1 MTAPDSLSLKGRF
14 APSPSGRM
22 HLGNIFAAVISYA
35 SVKSRGGKWLL
46 RIEDLD
52 PQRSKREFSELIEE
66 DLRSLRLQY
75 DEGGLAV
82 AGPHSPYSQ
91 SERHN
96 LYSEMLQKLCD
107 QRLIY
112 PCKCT
117 RSEINASNAPHAT
130 DGRVLYPGTCRPREI
145 TPFELD
151 SQELK
156 GRNLRIRIPDTAI
169 EFDDLHYGHKSVNLA
184 QEFGDIVLR
193 RADGNWAYQL
203 AVVTDD
209 ALMGVTE
216 VCRGVDLIDS
226 SALQIHLQKL
236 LGFPSPQYFHIPLLV
251 DTKGR
256 RLSKRD
262 GALSM
267 EVLSRK
273 HTPREIIGRIAVLA
287 NQSDTYRPMEIEEF
301 VDNFNPSKLPLRPV
315 CAY

>member
-1 MTAPDSLSLKGRF
+1 MTTPDIPLKGRF

-52 PQRSKREFSELIEE
+52 PQRSKREFSELIED
-66 DLRSLRLQY
+66 DLHWLGLRY
-75 DEGGLAV
+75 DEGGLEDS
-82 AGPHSPYSQ
+82 GPHSPYCQ

-96 LYSEMLQKLCD
+96 YYHSALQVLCNR
-107 QRLIY
+107 RLIY

-117 RSEINASNAPHAT
+117 RAEINASNAPHAS
-130 DGRVLYPGTCRPREI
+130 DGRVIYPGTCRPEEI
-145 TPFELD
+145 VDADIDCAEF
-151 SQELK
+151 K
-156 GRNLRIRIPDTAI
+156 GRNLRILLPADTI
-169 EFDDLHYGHKSVNLA
+169 EFSDLHYGNRRVNLGE
-184 QEFGDIVLR
+184 EFGDIVLR
-193 RADGNWAYQL
+193 RADDNWAYQL

-226 SALQIHLQKL
+226 TALQIYLQQQ
-236 LGFPSPQYFHIPLLV
+236 LGFPTPQYLHFPLLT
-251 DTKGR
+251 DREGR

-262 GALSM
+262 KALAM
-267 EVLSRK
+267 DVLRDRF
-273 HTPREIIGRIAVLA
+273 TAEELIGKIAVLSGQIDA
-287 NQSDTYRPMEIEEF
+287 YRPMDIEEF
-301 VDNFNPSKLPLRPV
+301 VALFDSSRLPRHNV